1 VNVKSKIV
9 LDVGASVGGFTD
21 YLLQQGAKAVTC
33 IDVGHSQLHQK
44 LRINPQVTNLEKV
57 NVREL
62 SPDILPYPLY
72 DLIVVDLSFISLRK
86 VLHAIWPLV
95 KVNGILINLIKPQYE
110 VGEKVVRQSKGI
122 IKDPIIVERVVSEIR
137 DFCVH
142 FLEGSEEI
150 SQMESPLKGADGNRE
165 FFLGLEKQRV

>member
-1 VNVKSKIV
+1 M
-9 LDVGASVGGFTD
+9 
-21 YLLQQGAKAVTC
+21 
-33 IDVGHSQLHQK
+33 
-44 LRINPQVTNLEKV
+44 

-142 FLEGSEEI
+142 FLEGCEEI